1 MPAYTAILGLVQP
14 TSGGDAGVWGDS
26 INNSLTA
33 LLDTAIAGAS
43 TFAASGTMTL
53 SNGAA
58 NTFRQAIIIVSGS
71 AATITIT
78 APARTKTYIVLNESS
93 YSAIIT
99 AGGTSVTIVAG
110 EYASI
115 ACNGTNFYKVASQ
128 NGSASFT
135 TVIATSVAAAL
146 TSSTGL
152 PLTTGVIG
160 TLPAANGGTGTATS
174 TGSGSNV
181 LSTSPTLVTPL
192 LGTPTSG
199 VATNL
204 TGLPLTTG
212 VTGILPVANGGTAT
226 ATPAIVAG
234 TNVTVSGTW
243 PNQTI
248 NATAAAAYTG
258 PGATLV
264 TTNTTFTIPAGRTS
278 IKATVVGGGAGSS
291 SSIGGAAGGTAIIW
305 LTGLTAG
312 NTLTV
317 TIGAGG
323 TANGGSG
330 GTTTLASGTQTI
342 SSVTA
347 TGGTFTGAGGIGSG
361 GTVNIRGQGGTGVS
375 GQAAG
380 GSSML
385 GGGGADGNG
394 TSPFTPGYGAGAGQ
408 HATSTAGGDGVVLFE
423 Y

>member
-33 LLDTAIAGAS
+33 LLDTAIAGAA
-43 TFAASGTMTL
+43 TFSASGAMTL

-58 NTFRQAIIIVSGS
+58 NTFRQAIIIISGS
-71 AATITIT
+71 SATITIT
-78 APARTKTYIVLNESS
+78 APARTKTYIVLNASS

-99 AGGTSVTIVAG
+99 AGGTSVTIIAG

-128 NGSASFT
+128 NGPASFT
-135 TVIATSVAAAL
+135 AVIATSVAAAL
-146 TSSTGL
+146 TGSTGL
-152 PLTTGVIG
+152 PLTTGVTG
-160 TLPAANGGTGTATS
+160 TLPVANGGTGTTTV
-174 TGSGSNV
+174 TGAGNVV
-181 LSTSPTLVTPL
+181 LSTSPTLVTPI
-192 LGTPTSG
+192 LGTPSSG

-248 NATAAAAYTG
+248 NAASVAGYTG

-264 TTNTTFTIPAGRTS
+264 TTSTTFTIPTGRTS
-278 IKATVVGGGAGSS
+278 IKATIVGGGAGSS
-291 SSIGGAAGGTAIIW
+291 ASASGSAGGTAIIW

-361 GTVNIRGQGGTGVS
+361 GTVNIRGQGGS
-375 GQAAG
+375 ASSAAAG
-380 GSSML
+380 GSSIL
-385 GGGGADGNG
+385 GGGGNDGNF
-394 TSPFTPGYGAGAGQ
+394 TAPFTPGYGAGAGQ

>member
-1 MPAYTAILGLVQP
+1 
-14 TSGGDAGVWGDS
+14 
-26 INNSLTA
+26 
-33 LLDTAIAGAS
+33 
-43 TFAASGTMTL
+43 MTL

-58 NTFRQAIIIVSGS
+58 NTFRQAIIIISGS
-71 AATITIT
+71 SATITIT
-78 APARTKTYIVLNESS
+78 APARTKTYIVLNASS

-99 AGGTSVTIVAG
+99 AGGTSVTIIAG

-128 NGSASFT
+128 NGPASFT
-135 TVIATSVAAAL
+135 AVIATSVAAAL
-146 TSSTGL
+146 TGSTGL
-152 PLTTGVIG
+152 PLTTGVTG
-160 TLPAANGGTGTATS
+160 TLPVANGGTGTTTV
-174 TGSGSNV
+174 TGAGNVV
-181 LSTSPTLVTPL
+181 LSTSPTLVTPI
-192 LGTPTSG
+192 LGTPSSG

-248 NATAAAAYTG
+248 NAASVAGYTG

-264 TTNTTFTIPAGRTS
+264 TTSTTFTIPTGRTS
-278 IKATVVGGGAGSS
+278 IKATIVGGGAGSS
-291 SSIGGAAGGTAIIW
+291 ASASGSAGGTAIIW

-361 GTVNIRGQGGTGVS
+361 GTVNIRGQGGS
-375 GQAAG
+375 ASSAAAG
-380 GSSML
+380 GSSIL
-385 GGGGADGNG
+385 GGGGNDGNF
-394 TSPFTPGYGAGAGQ
+394 TAPFTPGYGAGAGQ